1 MRERTLA
8 YLHLRIQIFDSL
20 NRSIIALPPATSS
33 PSGSTTPATRTSAD
47 YNGVT
52 TQNRV
57 GTPWHA
63 QDRSTH
69 LWTVPFSAMGAAAT
83 RAAKDGGGA
92 GFEGSRTISIFIGRS
107 VGYQEKKVKEDVKEE
122 AVMKERIKI

>member
-1 MRERTLA
+1 
-8 YLHLRIQIFDSL
+8 
-20 NRSIIALPPATSS
+20 
-33 PSGSTTPATRTSAD
+33 
-47 YNGVT
+47 
-52 TQNRV
+52 
-57 GTPWHA
+57 
-63 QDRSTH
+63 
-69 LWTVPFSAMGAAAT
+69 MGAAAT